1 MGHDGSVPQRVPLPD
16 LLTSCGVIAP
26 LPALPASELYAAC
39 EIMIQEGVRAWT
51 LPWPA
56 ADTLRDLWDMFAGR
70 AVIGVRGR
78 VPVEDLA
85 VVQKAGG
92 SFVAQALARSEVVLG
107 GAERGLPVIAG
118 ALTPTEIVRAWGL
131 GPSAV
136 QLVPAEGVDAGL
148 AELLETEVPGV
159 RLVVTGRVD
168 SVAAEKWY
176 ERGVVAVCPT
186 ADLVGNALSGGVLM
200 GLRVRSRDYSSA
212 YERVRV
218 AREEREGLP
227 PAVSERKLRNT

>member
-1 MGHDGSVPQRVPLPD
+1 MMGSVFDRVPLPD

-39 EIMIQEGVRAWT
+39 EIMIQEDVRAWT

-56 ADTLRDLWDMFAGR
+56 AETVRDLWDMFAGR

-78 VPVEDLA
+78 VAPEDLA
-85 VVQKAGG
+85 AVQDAGG
-92 SFVAQALARSEVVLG
+92 SFVAQVLARTEVVARGTEL
-107 GAERGLPVIAG
+107 GLPVMAG
-118 ALTPTEIVRAWGL
+118 AVTPTEVERAWGL
-131 GPSAV
+131 GSSAV
-136 QLVPAEGVDAGL
+136 QLVPADGLDPEL
-148 AELLETEVPGV
+148 AEVLETDVPGV

-168 SVAAEKWY
+168 SVVAERWF
-176 ERGVVAVCPT
+176 ERGAAAVCPT

-218 AREEREGLP
+218 THGKDRGVA
-227 PAVSERKLRNT
+227 PASF